1 VSGACRSQEL
11 VKLKIEDIEE
21 IKLGLLVKIP
31 HTKTKKPRSFTVM
44 GENCL
49 RTYRKY
55 LALRP
60 KNFNERRLFIKYQD
74 GVCHR
79 QVVGIDKISSVPQEV
94 AKYLNLENVNE
105 YSGHCLRRTSAT
117 LLVDS
122 GGDMTSLKRHGGW
135 KSDSVAEGYIEQ
147 SLKHK
152 EDVARYI
159 FRLDESSTS
168 TSTSGM
174 ITHEEPTN
182 GNEVKVSSNNQIAAT
197 LTNIVNNSTKTDTS
211 DGKSLIHFSQSCS
224 NCTFYF
230 NFKI

>member
-1 VSGACRSQEL
+1 VSGAWCSQEL

-79 QVVGIDKISSVPQEV
+79 QVVGIHKISSVPQEV

-122 GGDMTSLKRHGGW
+122 GGDITSLGVYSSISISSCRIRHISNGCCRTLQMFSILEFHANSSLFNEFVCKLDFFWHDWASLKR
-135 KSDSVAEGYIEQ
+135 E
-147 SLKHK
+147 
-152 EDVARYI
+152 
-159 FRLDESSTS
+159 
-168 TSTSGM
+168 
-174 ITHEEPTN
+174 
-182 GNEVKVSSNNQIAAT
+182 
-197 LTNIVNNSTKTDTS
+197 
-211 DGKSLIHFSQSCS
+211 
-224 NCTFYF
+224 
-230 NFKI
+230 